1 MTDYS
6 AWIGKSD
13 YQSDMITQ
21 SLVDRYRAVIG
32 SDDMGGNIPYGL
44 HWCTCLPKAPMTEL
58 AQDGHPKTG
67 GFLPA
72 SQLPRRM
79 WASSKINFLRPIRI
93 GAKID
98 RHSKIKSVT
107 AKQGRS
113 GPLLFVEVE
122 HIIEAD
128 REESIGETQTI
139 VYRDVSTSKA
149 KLPIA
154 KAFSLDDW
162 SETKKVIPT
171 PALLFRYSA
180 LTFNTHRIHYDQV
193 YASDVEGY
201 PALVVHGP
209 LMASL
214 LLNFATELADST
226 SITHFQFRGL
236 SPAYCNQELTLVAN
250 TKSDEIDLAIM
261 GLDGTK
267 IMAAKAAVKV

>member
-1 MTDYS
+1 MSDFS
-6 AWIGKSD
+6 SWIGKSHHQAD
-13 YQSDMITQ
+13 VITPG
-21 SLVDRYRAVIG
+21 LIERYRAVIG
-32 SDDMGGNIPYGL
+32 HDNKADEIPYGL
-44 HWCTCLPKAPMTEL
+44 HWCTCLPKVPMREL
-58 AQDGHPKTG
+58 GQDGHPKTG
-67 GFLPA
+67 EFLPA
-72 SQLPRRM
+72 SKLPRRM

-98 RHSKIKSVT
+98 RYSKIKSVT
-107 AKQGRS
+107 EKQGRS

-162 SETKKVIPT
+162 SETKNVMPT
-171 PALLFRYSA
+171 SALLFRYSA

-214 LLNFATELADST
+214 LLNFAAELADST